1 MQLIQS
7 EFVAQTV
14 CTLKIYAFGIK
25 DIRFWHQ
32 RYTLLASKIYASC
45 IKGIGFLHQR
55 YPISIINIQASYNVR
70 SLYVQCQKLLYD
82 EYGESLGE
90 YLQKTLTHV
99 NPFAHRRLNPVG

>member
-25 DIRFWHQ
+25 DIRF
-32 RYTLLASKIYASC
+32 
-45 IKGIGFLHQR
+45 LHHR

-99 NPFAHRRLNPVG
+99 NPLAHRRLNPVG